1 MLVRLD
7 AIDEITIHAGEREL
21 HGSLGVPQGPVGLVI
36 IPGAVDS
43 NVDRLVAEALRA
55 RGLATL
61 SAELE
66 TDGDLEQL
74 ADDLVAITSW
84 VVRHSML
91 SSLPMGYLGA
101 DIFAAAAVLAAART
115 SDVVRAVVAL
125 GGRIDTAGDAL
136 ARVRAP
142 TLLVCGRDDEELIE
156 RDREAIDLMTTTTQ
170 LAIIPGVFDEEEML
184 DELVEL
190 SAEWLIDH
198 FTAAPPAPPYRD
210 RAASAL

>member
-21 HGSLGVPQGPVGLVI
+21 HGSLGVPQGPVGLVL
-36 IPGAVDS
+36 IPGAGDTA
-43 NVDRLVAEALRA
+43 DRLVAEALRA

-61 SAELE
+61 TAELE
-66 TDGDLEQL
+66 TRGDLEQV
-74 ADDLVAITSW
+74 AGDLVAITDW

-91 SSLPMGYLGA
+91 SSLPIGYLGA
-101 DIFAAAAVLAAART
+101 DVFAAASVLAAAHR

-190 SAEWLIDH
+190 SAEWLLDH
-198 FTAAPPAPPYRD
+198 FTPAPTAPRYGE
-210 RAASAL
+210 RAANAL